1 MDWLDSRELF
11 LSKVMIEIKKHL
23 CSAGNSQTRHIFM
36 NKLITLC
43 TQNLPNPCG
52 TPCTPTTT
60 TIYYIIMTMHQRP
73 VLLMTTQ
80 WTNLNCNKSRVEEHH
95 TSASAKNTHNTGCAP
110 SGFGN
115 LKWINSVPLTRSTV
129 LIWNSHISKMG
140 SSIRALKTQRHYCVL
155 NEL

>member
-1 MDWLDSRELF
+1 MSKSSWKLMDQARFNEQIHHSLYLESTQSMRNTLYHYYYHLLYNNDHASKTSTTHDNTMDQFELQQVKGIF
-11 LSKVMIEIKKHL
+11 
-23 CSAGNSQTRHIFM
+23 TR
-36 NKLITLC
+36 
-43 TQNLPNPCG
+43 G
-52 TPCTPTTT
+52 TPLTTAFG
-60 TIYYIIMTMHQRP
+60 
-73 VLLMTTQ
+73 
-80 WTNLNCNKSRVEEHH
+80 
-95 TSASAKNTHNTGCAP
+95 ASAKNTHNTGCAP